1 MKSFNQ
7 LLIERIQEYFK
18 KKKGILI
25 SEEKAEEYLH
35 SMADLYEIFRDLSG
49 GTSDPPETP

>member
-7 LLIERIQEYFK
+7 LLIERVQQYFLK
-18 KKKGILI
+18 RCGVHI
-25 SEEKAEEYLH
+25 SEEEAEEYLH
-35 SMADLYEIFRDLSG
+35 SFADLYEIFTGLSG